1 MTAGYNFRLGRGTPM
16 RNQLVAILCTAV
28 LVTAATVAHA
38 QSARAFAV
46 RLAPMPVDGPPM
58 MATIA
63 GLGAATATLTGST
76 LTIDGSFQGL
86 KSPATQLKLFRG
98 VRGIRGTAVRDLP
111 APQSATAGTFKTT
124 VELTPSQLDDL
135 NRGRLYLQLFSEKA
149 PEGNLWGW
157 LLPQDK
163 PRDNAKEIR

>member
-1 MTAGYNFRLGRGTPM
+1 M
-16 RNQLVAILCTAV
+16 RNQLAAILCTAV
-28 LVTAATVAHA
+28 LVAAASVAQA
-38 QSARAFAV
+38 QSARTFAV

-63 GLGAATATLTGST
+63 GLGVATATLTGST
-76 LTIDGSFQGL
+76 LTMDGSFQGL

-98 VRGIRGTAVRDLP
+98 IRGVRGTAVRDLP
-111 APQSATAGTFKTT
+111 PPPSAAAGAFKVT

-149 PEGNLWGW
+149 PDGNLWGW
-157 LLPQDK
+157 LLPQEK
-163 PRDNAKEIR
+163 PRDNAKEKH